1 MVDVVLNDVFLV
13 GDNFLGSYW
22 DQKLLS
28 CYKAKQKHHKKD
40 YFVRNTIGKRKG
52 TAKGTDVL
60 GAGSKEGML
69 YMLCLTQVDNSGKLA
84 LVRLSICNVFRL
96 LLPFSET
103 AIAAQ
108 RVSFMA
114 LVLTKCFEE
123 NPAYI
128 FETNV
133 FSKQILLAF
142 FSEICWYELKLGT
155 WFTSFHAIVL
165 ISCW

>member
-1 MVDVVLNDVFLV
+1 MMLDVVLNDSFFVCDNVF
-13 GDNFLGSYW
+13 GSYL
-22 DQKLLS
+22 DQTLLS
-28 CYKAKQKHHKKD
+28 CYKSKQKHHKQD
-40 YFVRNTIGKRKG
+40 YFVCNTIGKLKATATG
-52 TAKGTDVL
+52 TPL
-60 GAGSKEGML
+60 LWAGSKEGML
-69 YMLCLTQVDNSGKLA
+69 SMLCLTQVDNSGKLA

-96 LLPFSET
+96 MLPFSET

-133 FSKQILLAF
+133 FSKQILLAC
-142 FSEICWYELKLGT
+142 FSEIC
-155 WFTSFHAIVL
+155 
-165 ISCW
+165 